1 MDGLKQIQVGVVNVG
16 GGVQSLIGL
25 RGDGVLFH
33 GQVVHGAGGK
43 DKVQITWT
51 AIGEELK

>member
-1 MDGLKQIQVGVVNVG
+1 
-16 GGVQSLIGL
+16 
-25 RGDGVLFH
+25 
-33 GQVVHGAGGK
+33 VHGAGGK

>member
-1 MDGLKQIQVGVVNVG
+1 MDGLMQIQVGVVNV